1 MMNIQKR
8 LYALPST
15 RAAALAQFTHFL
27 PNVKNYARARNFVTV
42 AHQNVARISPATRH
56 CLVTQAELAQQV
68 LDMYALAD
76 AEKLLQE
83 IYWRTYFKGNL
94 EQHPL
99 VWVQWRDVYSMSLK
113 NPLMVNLETR
123 RKIDAIENGACPVD
137 VINYF
142 ARELVEHGYL
152 HNHAR
157 MWFAAYWIHVARLP
171 WELGAAFFYRHLL
184 DGDPA
189 SNTLSWRWVA
199 GLHTPGKAYLAR
211 ASNIQKYCERAAL
224 GVLTS
229 LRVLGDDVV
238 QAHIPPDRADRRV
251 FPLLDY
257 PTTLTSVIKTAP
269 NTARVGLWIHAD
281 DLSVEVLLTIS
292 ENVEFLHSSQWVAVL
307 YATPASLCDD
317 YRLSPLRRQHIATA
331 QNDAVSRMKAI
342 ACGERGRVIEED
354 HSTDL
359 SAALISFAQRNGLT
373 HIVAMKPLV
382 GELADAAST
391 LEQTLANIGVA
402 IRWLRRTDDALLFPV
417 ARSGFFGFWQRASE
431 QLSARALHKHKPE
444 QQASFGF

>member
-1 MMNIQKR
+1 MMNIQKTR
-8 LYALPST
+8 YALPST

-27 PNVKNYARARNFVTV
+27 PNAKNYARTRNFVTA

-68 LDMYALAD
+68 LEMYALAD

-99 VWVQWRDVYSMSLK
+99 VWIQWRDVYLMSLK
-113 NPLMVNLETR
+113 IPSMIDRETR
-123 RKIDAIENGACPVD
+123 RKIEAIENSTCPVD

-211 ASNIQKYCERAAL
+211 ASNIQKYCERVAL
-224 GVLTS
+224 GELTS
-229 LRVLGDDVV
+229 LRALGDDVV
-238 QAHIPPDRADRRV
+238 RAHIPLDRADRLV
-251 FPLLDY
+251 FPLSDY
-257 PTTLTSVIKTAP
+257 STTFTSMIMTTP
-269 NTARVGLWIHAD
+269 STARVGLWIHAD
-281 DLSVEVLLTIS
+281 DLSVDVLLAAP
-292 ENVEFLHSSQWVAVL
+292 ENAEFLHSSQWVAVL
-307 YATPASLCDD
+307 HATPASLCDD
-317 YRLSPLRRQHIATA
+317 YRLNPLRRQHIAMA
-331 QNDAVSRMKAI
+331 QHDAVSRMRAV
-342 ACGERGRVIEED
+342 ACGAHGQIIEED
-354 HSTDL
+354 HSKDL
-359 SAALISFAQRNGLT
+359 PAALMSFAQRHALT
-373 HIVAMKPLV
+373 HIVAMKPFV
-382 GELADAAST
+382 GELSDAANT
-391 LEQTLANIGVA
+391 LEQTLASIGVA
-402 IRWLRRTDDALLFPV
+402 IRWARRTNDALLFPA
-417 ARSGFFGFWQRASE
+417 ARSGFFGFWQKASE
-431 QLSARALHKHKPE
+431 QLSAQASLHNKPG

>member
-1 MMNIQKR
+1 MTDIQKTP
-8 LYALPST
+8 YALPST
-15 RAAALAQFTHFL
+15 RAAALTQFTHFL
-27 PNVKNYARARNFVTV
+27 PTAKNYARARNFVTV
-42 AHQNVARISPATRH
+42 AHQNVACISPATRH
-56 CLVTQAELAQQV
+56 RLVTQAELAQQV
-68 LDMYALAD
+68 LEMYALAD

-99 VWVQWRDVYSMSLK
+99 VWIQWRDVYLMSLK
-113 NPLMVNLETR
+113 NPSMVDLEAQ
-123 RKIDAIENGACPVD
+123 RKIDAIENGTCPVD

-142 ARELVEHGYL
+142 ARELVEYGYL

-224 GVLTS
+224 GELTS
-229 LRVLGDDVV
+229 LRALDDDLA

-251 FPLLDY
+251 FPLLSY
-257 PTTLTSVIKTAP
+257 PTTLTSVIRTIS

-281 DLSVEVLLTIS
+281 DLSVDVLLAAP
-292 ENVEFLHSSQWVAVL
+292 ENAEFLQAKQWVAVL
-307 YATPASLCDD
+307 CATPASLCDN
-317 YRLSPLRRQHIATA
+317 YRLSPPRRQHIAMA
-331 QNDAVSRMKAI
+331 QNDAVSRMQAV
-342 ACGERGRVIEED
+342 ACGERGRVVEED
-354 HSTDL
+354 HSEDL
-359 SAALISFAQRNGLT
+359 PAALMSFAQRHALT
-373 HIVAMKPLV
+373 HIVAMKPFV
-382 GELADAAST
+382 GELADAANA
-391 LEQTLANIGVA
+391 LEQKLASIGVA
-402 IRWLRRTDDALLFPV
+402 IRWLRRAEDALLFPA
-417 ARSGFFGFWQRASE
+417 ARSGFFGFWQKANE
-431 QLSARALHKHKPE
+431 QLSVRA
-444 QQASFGF
+444 